1 MASGMIPKEQVD
13 QVAAATD
20 IVALVSGYVQLK
32 NAGKN
37 LTGLCPFHNE
47 RSPSFVVTPARQSY
61 HCFGCGVHGD
71 PIRFLMEIENLPFVD
86 SVERLAEQA
95 GIALNRKSK
104 GAVPKVTDGLV
115 KALEDAFHYYR
126 NALANAGEGSKIW
139 NYLKDRNLSPEMVE
153 KFQLGYIGP
162 GWTQMFDHLSKK
174 GFSEKQLLATGL
186 VKEGEK
192 GGVYDR
198 LRDRLLFPLRDVQ
211 GRLLGFAGRS
221 LGDDLPKY
229 LNPPE
234 TELYKKSQ
242 GFYGAFQARD
252 SIRKSGKVLL
262 VEGYM
267 DAIRLSEQGWPETV
281 AACGTALNDGHIQA
295 LKRLGSPELVI
306 LMDGDKAGI
315 KAAYKSATL
324 CLEKGLDSKVLV
336 LPDGLDPDD
345 FFRSYEPTDFANLLN
360 KAPSDYQYLLGAAK
374 GSMEGLGLEAQ
385 RKVIDDLV
393 SMAKNMTSPIK
404 RDLVYKE
411 IAETFGLNPQSFG
424 VTQNTVKQA
433 PAAEAR
439 ATQAPR
445 QILTAP
451 ARLGQGFLQRFPEES
466 QILVFLFSE
475 PLEKGK
481 ITDWVKVEYFEQPE
495 LKALYRRMIQIPLE
509 DLVDMRAID
518 FADLFSEYS
527 GLIMELL
534 DSAKGYTLEAKILA
548 EKLIKKVRKNLPQKI
563 RMAQSQGDEKLVLS
577 LLQEQKEVT
586 ALIRQL
592 DPRNPTTK
600 VR

>member
-1 MASGMIPKEQVD
+1 MIPKEQVD

-20 IVALVSGYVQLK
+20 IVVLVGGYVQLK

-71 PIRFLMEIENLPFVD
+71 PIRFLMEIENLPFVE

-95 GIALNRKSK
+95 GIALNRGSRS
-104 GAVPKVTDGLV
+104 AVPKVTDGLS

-126 NALANAGEGSKIW
+126 NSLANAGNGSKIW
-139 NYLKDRNLSPEMVE
+139 NYLKDRDLSPEMVE
-153 KFQLGYIGP
+153 KFQLAYIGP
-162 GWTQMFDHLSKK
+162 GWTQIYDLLSKK
-174 GFSEKQLLATGL
+174 GYSEKQLLATGL
-186 VKEGEK
+186 VKEGDK

-252 SIRKSGKVLL
+252 SIRKSGRAIL

-315 KAAYKSATL
+315 KAAYKSASL

-336 LPDGLDPDD
+336 LPEGLDPDD
-345 FFRSYEPTDFANLLN
+345 FFKSYEPTDFANLLS
-360 KAPSDYQYLLGAAK
+360 KAPSDYQYLLSVAK
-374 GSMEGLGLEAQ
+374 GSMDGLGLEAQ

-393 SMAKNMTSPIK
+393 TMAKNMTSPIK
-404 RDLVYKE
+404 RDLVLNE
-411 IAETFGLNPQSFG
+411 IAEAFGLNPQSFG
-424 VTQNTVKQA
+424 VAQKRVQ
-433 PAAEAR
+433 PEV
-439 ATQAPR
+439 ATQSPR
-445 QILTAP
+445 QEITAP
-451 ARLGQGFLQRFPEES
+451 ARLGQGFLSRFPEES
-466 QILVFLFSE
+466 QILVYLFIA
-475 PLEKGK
+475 PLERGK
-481 ITDWVKVEYFEQPE
+481 ITDWVRPEYFTQPE
-495 LKALYRRMIQIPLE
+495 LKALYTRTIQIPLE
-509 DLVDMRAID
+509 DLEGMRAID

-534 DSAKGYTLEAKILA
+534 DSAKGYTLDAMILA
-548 EKLIKKVRKNLPQKI
+548 EKLIKKVRKNLPQQI
-563 RMAQSQGDEKLVLS
+563 RMAQSQGNEKLVLS